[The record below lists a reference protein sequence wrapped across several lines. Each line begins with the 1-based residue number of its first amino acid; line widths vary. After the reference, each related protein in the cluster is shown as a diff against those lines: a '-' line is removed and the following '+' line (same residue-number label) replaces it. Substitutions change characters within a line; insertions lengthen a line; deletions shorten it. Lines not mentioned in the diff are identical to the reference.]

1 MNNERVVGDTNL
13 SIGTHLAMESIF
25 FNKIKL
31 YDENREIP
39 NKIDISK
46 YSLHMF
52 NILTLLRNVL
62 NSFVYNDKIEILS
75 KNTEIKSILLDEI
88 FTLDHIYKMFDFK
101 AIIYFPNY
109 KVPIKSMN
117 VNREYPNNNQ
127 WTMYTLLSKYIENL
141 LKDEEIKHY
150 IKVTDHIL
158 PKVND
163 VKPFILTTSYSLDYL
178 NKGKYDLLESH
189 TGVLKSRDKFG
200 SKYHS
205 IGKLDLDSLPMIEE
219 LYFILG
225 DSSLVRPLDLK
236 TRRLVHQLSIEKKW
250 TYRTTGDKVKYDIKS
265 NKELSGI
272 LDGFKKVYF

>member
-272 LDGFKKVYF
+272 LEGFKKVYF